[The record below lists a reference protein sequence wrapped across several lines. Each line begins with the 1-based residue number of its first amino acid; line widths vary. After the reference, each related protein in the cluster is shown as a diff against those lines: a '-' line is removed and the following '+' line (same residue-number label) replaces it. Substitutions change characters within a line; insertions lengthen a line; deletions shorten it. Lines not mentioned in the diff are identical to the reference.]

1 MSNDMANWLAR
12 QTGRPE
18 PQQHVPP
25 QYPQPGYPPQYPPQG
40 YPQQPYY
47 QPQPQ
52 YPQQYQQPQPYYPQP
67 LHPMMTPYQQQMQQG
82 PPLKANGQLDVS
94 AARAMYGKDY
104 EGIVAQMWQGGEA
117 TRSENQKCPVCG
129 DDPKRGGVLFSM
141 NNTDSIMNVHTGQ
154 NAHTAPYC
162 ATCGYRPGKRM
173 QGEMSNWV
181 AA

>member
-52 YPQQYQQPQPYYPQP
+52 YPQQYQQPQPYYPQQQYAP
-67 LHPMMTPYQQQMQQG
+67 QQTPVGMPIPVDERG
-82 PPLKANGQLDVS
+82 NFNVS
-94 AARAMYGKDY
+94 ALDEAGITLARIAKQWRGGAGTATTRPCAKCGKEAMFTRQDEFGRSMPPAARCYFCGHMEGKY
-104 EGIVAQMWQGGEA
+104 AHAGEA
-117 TRSENQKCPVCG
+117 
-129 DDPKRGGVLFSM
+129 
-141 NNTDSIMNVHTGQ
+141 
-154 NAHTAPYC
+154 
-162 ATCGYRPGKRM
+162 
-173 QGEMSNWV
+173 SNWGH
-181 AA
+181 